1 MDLSTRLQLTRKGE
15 DELKHRTCKLGLK
28 KRSVLIL
35 LDKPQ
40 SVQYLLGKS
49 VFSQGEVIEEIR
61 ALVADQFIAV
71 SMNGALDAAG
81 SGPIAAASGQADHF
95 HLHGGIVISEAKFLL
110 IDFCVDHFG
119 TGSQAFADEISA
131 CSKENDLGYC
141 LGKVLAAAQKQC
153 PDQLPKL
160 LSVVKEINETA

>member
-15 DELKHRTCKLGLK
+15 DELKHRTCKLGMK

-49 VFSQGEVIEEIR
+49 VFSQREVIEEVR
-61 ALVADQFIAV
+61 ALITDQFIAV
-71 SMNGALDAAG
+71 SVNGALHTAG
-81 SGPIAAASGQADHF
+81 SGPIAAAPGPADHF

-119 TGSQAFADEISA
+119 TASQAFVDEISA

-141 LGKVLAAAQKQC
+141 LGKVLAAAQKHC
-153 PDQLPKL
+153 PDRLPKL
-160 LSVVKEINETA
+160 LSLVREINETA

>member
-1 MDLSTRLQLTRKGE
+1 MDLSTRLQLTLKGA
-15 DELKHRTCKLGLK
+15 DELKHRTCKLGMK
-28 KRSVLIL
+28 KRSMLIL

-49 VFSQGEVIEEIR
+49 VFTQGEVIEEIR
-61 ALVADQFIAV
+61 ALVTEQFIAV
-71 SMNGALDAAG
+71 SVNGALHAAG
-81 SGPIAAASGQADHF
+81 AEPTAAAPEPNGHL

-119 TGSQAFADEISA
+119 TGSQAFVDEISA
-131 CSKENDLGYC
+131 CGKENDLGYC
-141 LGKVLAAAQKQC
+141 LGKVMAAAQKRC

-160 LSVVKEINETA
+160 LGLVKEINETA